1 MAAVPLLS
9 VTRLGLLHSIRS
21 FLPTLPLPTLAIPA
35 AIHLN
40 IPNLLPGIWESI
52 LRAVPK
58 KKQSHSRKRMR
69 QLAGKAL
76 QDITAL
82 NNCPACGKIKRENM
96 LCEPC
101 GTSSQVVAHPSDI
114 FSIAVNPEYA
124 ISAGG
129 DSSIQVWSL
138 HQPGHPLV
146 HKFENVHSLGVH
158 HLATN
163 KDGGFAASAGFDGTI
178 NIWDLKTFSLVKQ
191 VAKGRSAGE
200 VWAIS
205 LSPTGNFMAATT
217 YNGRVCVYDVSGHG
231 EKVREYETKGSFG
244 MSVDISA
251 DGKLVASGHE
261 NGGVYIFN
269 NETGKIHHSLPG
281 LIRTV
286 RCVAF
291 SPGGRLL
298 AAAGDSNII
307 ALYDVISGE
316 QVGNLS
322 GHSSWIFSV
331 SWSQT
336 GEYILSGAFDGKVK
350 VWSTDSKTCVATHT
364 ENDKALY
371 GVKWIPKSS
380 SIGEGF
386 LTAGANGNICF
397 YREATGS

>member
-1 MAAVPLLS
+1 MATPLLS
-9 VTRLGLLHSIRS
+9 VIRLSILHSMGS
-21 FLPTLPLPTLAIPA
+21 FLPILPTT
-35 AIHLN
+35 IHLN
-40 IPNLLPGIWESI
+40 IPNPLPGIWESI

-82 NNCPACGKIKRENM
+82 NKCPACGKVKRQNM
-96 LCEPC
+96 LCEP
-101 GTSSQVVAHPSDI
+101 SAHPSDI
-114 FSIAVNPEYA
+114 FAIAANPAYA

-138 HQPGHPLV
+138 HEPDHPLV
-146 HKFENVHSLGVH
+146 HKFENAHPLGVH

-163 KDGGFAASAGFDGTI
+163 KDGRFAASSGFDGAI
-178 NIWDLKTFSLVKQ
+178 NIWDLETLSHIKQ
-191 VAKGRSAGE
+191 IAKGRSSGE
-200 VWAIS
+200 VWAIA
-205 LSPTGNFMAATT
+205 LSPTGSFMSATT
-217 YNGRVCVYDVSGHG
+217 YNGRVCVYDVFGAG

-244 MSVDISA
+244 MSVDIST
-251 DGKLVASGHE
+251 DGRLVASGHE

-281 LIRTV
+281 LIKTV
-286 RCVAF
+286 RSVAF

-331 SWSQT
+331 SWSKT

-350 VWSTDSKTCVATHT
+350 VWSTDTKTCVATHT

-380 SIGEGF
+380 GIGEGF
-386 LTAGANGNICF
+386 LTAGANGKLCF

>member
-1 MAAVPLLS
+1 MS
-9 VTRLGLLHSIRS
+9 
-21 FLPTLPLPTLAIPA
+21 
-35 AIHLN
+35 
-40 IPNLLPGIWESI
+40 
-52 LRAVPK
+52 
-58 KKQSHSRKRMR
+58 KQYLTEHVV
-69 QLAGKAL
+69 
-76 QDITAL
+76 
-82 NNCPACGKIKRENM
+82 EN
-96 LCEPC
+96 
-101 GTSSQVVAHPSDI
+101 AHPSDI
-114 FSIAVNPEYA
+114 FAIAANPAYA
-124 ISAGG
+124 VSAGG

-138 HQPGHPLV
+138 HEPDHPLV
-146 HKFENVHSLGVH
+146 HKFENAHPLGVH
-158 HLATN
+158 HLAIN
-163 KDGGFAASAGFDGTI
+163 KDGGFAASAGFDGAI
-178 NIWDLKTFSLVKQ
+178 NIWDLESLSLVKQ
-191 VAKGRSAGE
+191 IAKGRSSGE
-200 VWAIS
+200 VWAIA
-205 LSPTGNFMAATT
+205 LSPTGSFMAATT
-217 YNGRVCVYDVSGHG
+217 YNGRVCVYDIFGAG

-244 MSVDISA
+244 MSVDIST

-281 LIRTV
+281 LIKTV
-286 RCVAF
+286 RSVAF

-331 SWSQT
+331 SWSKT

-350 VWSTDSKTCVATHT
+350 VWSTDTKTCVATHT

-380 SIGEGF
+380 GIGEGF
-386 LTAGANGNICF
+386 LTAGANGKLCF